1 MKKVIYIYIYILSNG
16 CRSLPLQVLPL
27 LERFEKIILWM
38 DSDEPGKE
46 GAEKFAKKLGVNRTY
61 IVHCLEAKDANDAL
75 LMGDIDMQACVDEAE
90 LLPHDRIVTFRDLRK
105 DVLKELL
112 EPDLYSGTAIPS
124 LPRFTQLI
132 KGFRRGEIKATN
144 PSRCKSNP
152 LLSKSNITR
161 IRGYITMV
169 PSNVELVCLYLYPLL
184 S

>member
-1 MKKVIYIYIYILSNG
+1 
-16 CRSLPLQVLPL
+16 
-27 LERFEKIILWM
+27 M

-105 DVLKELL
+105 DFLKELL

-132 KGFRRGEIKATN
+132 KGFRRGEMTVLAGPTGCGKVSAW
-144 PSRCKSNP
+144 
-152 LLSKSNITR
+152 
-161 IRGYITMV
+161 
-169 PSNVELVCLYLYPLL
+169 
-184 S
+184 